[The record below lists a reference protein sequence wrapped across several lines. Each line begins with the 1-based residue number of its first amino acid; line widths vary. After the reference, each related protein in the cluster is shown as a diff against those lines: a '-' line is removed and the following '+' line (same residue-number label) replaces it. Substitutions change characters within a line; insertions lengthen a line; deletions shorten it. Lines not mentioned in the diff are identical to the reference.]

1 MHDYDD
7 NYTDNAENYWVWA
20 LGRDNKPLTTEGPW
34 GPYDYQTARTYA
46 RISATEGT
54 HNRAVSRGQDPL
66 ASTFE
71 IMRMYRA
78 GTGEHIYGV
87 AQRIGAPLAAN
98 AGRLDEEAASE
109 LKLYIDNTAELMGPG
124 SQGDAIRKNLRR
136 KIAKGTFDLERSVDA
151 WMYLVESGAKRYER
165 EFGTPGTWHQMFSVP
180 TRRAVARELAEDFQS
195 ESGEM
200 TANTEMPF
208 PDPVDDLER
217 TENRLFVIR
226 NELRHLGGWVAPGVQ
241 VPPENRTRVRK
252 LRDEYDE
259 LISWRERLRHESFER

>member
-20 LGRDNKPLTTEGPW
+20 LSRDNKPLTTEGPW

-87 AQRIGAPLAAN
+87 AQRMGAPLAAN

-136 KIAKGTFDLERSVDA
+136 KIAKGTFDFDRSVDA

-180 TRRAVARELAEDFQS
+180 TRRAVAREIANDFFEELQT
-195 ESGEM
+195 EYTRPREM
-200 TANTEMPF
+200 TPNRIAKITRAYIRTYSDSGQTTGYVEWIDHRGRSGTTSGDPDGGHMLALFDRAEREGVPVETE
-208 PDPVDDLER
+208 
-217 TENRLFVIR
+217 T
-226 NELRHLGGWVAPGVQ
+226 W
-241 VPPENRTRVRK
+241 
-252 LRDEYDE
+252 
-259 LISWRERLRHESFER
+259 